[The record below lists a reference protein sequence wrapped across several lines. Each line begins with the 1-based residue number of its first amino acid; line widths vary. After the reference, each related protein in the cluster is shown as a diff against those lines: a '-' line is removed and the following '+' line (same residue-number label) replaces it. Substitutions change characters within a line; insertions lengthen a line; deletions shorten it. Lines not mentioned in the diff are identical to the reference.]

1 MNTQLLRKKTNYL
14 KGLVGIVILILSGY
28 STLASAE
35 GADWKYGIG
44 TGMSALNYSGDISL
58 ETQLAGPQTFDVDLD
73 PGDFNDLIETAF
85 GFNAFATN
93 GTWMMKAALGNLE
106 LEGDSRVGTTDV
118 DFDFTKTTAEFS
130 VVYQFFKTR
139 DVNVGVLGGVL
150 YTKHELNSTTTVGA
164 STIDNDNDNDWTDA
178 ALGLTVDV
186 PINKQWTWVNMAR
199 AEFGE
204 SEGGGTVSTGL
215 NWAFAKN
222 WAANATIKYQAVDFE
237 NGSSGDSDWYKY
249 EMDETAAGIG
259 FHYIF

>member
-14 KGLVGIVILILSGY
+14 KGLVGIAILILSGY

-44 TGMSALNYSGDISL
+44 TGISAQNYSGDVSL
-58 ETQLAGPQTFDVDLD
+58 NTQLAGSQTFDVDLD
-73 PGDFNDLIETAF
+73 PEDVSDMIETAF
-85 GFNAFATN
+85 GLNGFATN
-93 GTWMMKAALGNLE
+93 GTWKIKAAIGTLE
-106 LEGDSRVGTTDV
+106 LEGDSSVGGTAV
-118 DFDFTKTTAEFS
+118 DFDFTKTTADFS
-130 VVYQFFKTR
+130 VAYQFYKTNA
-139 DVNVGVLGGVL
+139 VNIGLLGGIVYTSHELDTTSTVGVI
-150 YTKHELNSTTTVGA
+150 TAN
-164 STIDNDNDNDWTDA
+164 DDNDNDWIDA
-178 ALGLTVDV
+178 AIGITVDV

-199 AEFGE
+199 AEFGG

-215 NWAFAKN
+215 NWVFAKN